1 MATTATRHTSAR
13 PWVITG
19 LAISTTAFFWAWAHG
34 AVGAIATAGAGIAS
48 AVKVAGDTTAGQAA
62 LPTAAAVV
70 MLAAAAVI
78 AAANNILKAVGRGPV
93 QAVQHLRMA
102 AAADKLAAVVVDK
115 PAAVVVDKATAV
127 VVVDKVMAAVA
138 AVAAVGRVMAADTT
152 KPGSLTRGA

>member
-13 PWVITG
+13 LWVITG

-62 LPTAAAVV
+62 LPTAAAAVV

-78 AAANNILKAVGRGPV
+78 AAADNILKAVRRGPV

-102 AAADKLAAVVVDK
+102 AADKLAAVVVD
-115 PAAVVVDKATAV
+115 
-127 VVVDKVMAAVA
+127 
-138 AVAAVGRVMAADTT
+138 
-152 KPGSLTRGA
+152 

>member
-62 LPTAAAVV
+62 LPTAAAAVV

-78 AAANNILKAVGRGPV
+78 AAADNILKAVGRGPV

-115 PAAVVVDKATAV
+115 ATAV

-138 AVAAVGRVMAADTT
+138 DRATAVAAVGRVMAADTT

>member
-1 MATTATRHTSAR
+1 
-13 PWVITG
+13 
-19 LAISTTAFFWAWAHG
+19 
-34 AVGAIATAGAGIAS
+34 
-48 AVKVAGDTTAGQAA
+48 
-62 LPTAAAVV
+62 

-78 AAANNILKAVGRGPV
+78 AAADNILKAVGRGPV

-102 AAADKLAAVVVDK
+102 AAADKLAAVVVDKLAAVVVDK